1 METVITSIKIIE
13 YILLIY
19 IGFASFYIFFFA
31 FAGLFYRKKKRAI
44 HGQARRIAILI
55 PGYKEDEVIIEVTK
69 SALQQKYPLNRFDVI
84 VIADSFKEH
93 TIYKLRRLPVRL
105 IEVSFDQSTKSKAL
119 NKAMEVIGD
128 DYDIALVL
136 DADNIMEPQFIS
148 KINKAF
154 SKEIMV
160 VQGHRVAKNLNTPFA
175 ILDAISEEVN
185 NHIFRKGHRALG
197 LSSGLIGSGMAFD
210 YKFFKN
216 VMSNVKAVGGFDKE
230 LEFKLFKDGRTIEYL
245 NDAYVM
251 DEKIQKSEDFE
262 KQRKRWLSTQFVYF
276 RKYALTGLKEFF
288 LKGNLDFINKV
299 YQMIA
304 PPRILLLGMVSLL
317 TLTYFL
323 FDFLSVSLQPHVKAT
338 YWYFVFAM
346 TIMTFVVAVPRKFY
360 NRETLVAALSLPK
373 AFTTMFLLLFKLKG
387 ANNTFIHTN
396 HTTNSQ

>member
-1 METVITSIKIIE
+1 
-13 YILLIY
+13 
-19 IGFASFYIFFFA
+19 
-31 FAGLFYRKKKRAI
+31 
-44 HGQARRIAILI
+44 
-55 PGYKEDEVIIEVTK
+55 
-69 SALQQKYPLNRFDVI
+69 
-84 VIADSFKEH
+84 
-93 TIYKLRRLPVRL
+93 
-105 IEVSFDQSTKSKAL
+105 
-119 NKAMEVIGD
+119 
-128 DYDIALVL
+128 
-136 DADNIMEPQFIS
+136 
-148 KINKAF
+148 
-154 SKEIMV
+154 
-160 VQGHRVAKNLNTPFA
+160 
-175 ILDAISEEVN
+175 
-185 NHIFRKGHRALG
+185 
-197 LSSGLIGSGMAFD
+197 
-210 YKFFKN
+210 
-216 VMSNVKAVGGFDKE
+216 
-230 LEFKLFKDGRTIEYL
+230 
-245 NDAYVM
+245 M

-262 KQRKRWLSTQFVYF
+262 KQLKIWLSTQLVYF
-276 RKYALTGLKEFF
+276 RKYSLTGLKEFF